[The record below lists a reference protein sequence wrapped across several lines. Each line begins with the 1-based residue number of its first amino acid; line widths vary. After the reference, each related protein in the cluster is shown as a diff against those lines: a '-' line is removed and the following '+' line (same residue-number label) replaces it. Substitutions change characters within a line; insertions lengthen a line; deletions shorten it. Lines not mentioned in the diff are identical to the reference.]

1 MVRVDNNT
9 GNLIVEIKVD
19 NFSSA
24 ADELQI
30 RRDALYNMIVE
41 HNSEEFISNDN
52 FHGIVLL
59 LKDLDPTFEQSKAML
74 AL

>member
-1 MVRVDNNT
+1 MVRVDNKT

-30 RRDALYNMIVE
+30 RRDALYSMIIE
-41 HNSEEFISNDN
+41 HDSENYICNEKFY
-52 FHGIVLL
+52 GIVLL
-59 LKDLDPTFEQSKAML
+59 LKDLDPSFEQSEAML
-74 AL
+74 AV